1 MKTILSQHASSQYD
15 PSSRRAAVDT
25 GSEEPGTPPRSPTIG
40 TGSEEPG
47 ASRAPFKTSI
57 DGFLNP
63 NFTSTEQEYVLL
75 HQPDVGVHDGKKLSL
90 LHSKPLFARSS
101 RVLRRSDSS
110 KGRQLGLP
118 RRISSLIGAVHI
130 DIVTFLEKIMF
141 ACRVYFLLVFPLCFC
156 LLPIAYFSRL
166 VHKLPKQIRKAI

>member
-63 NFTSTEQEYVLL
+63 NFTSTEQECVLL
-75 HQPDVGVHDGKKLSL
+75 HQPDVGVDDGK
-90 LHSKPLFARSS
+90 
-101 RVLRRSDSS
+101 
-110 KGRQLGLP
+110 
-118 RRISSLIGAVHI
+118 
-130 DIVTFLEKIMF
+130 
-141 ACRVYFLLVFPLCFC
+141 
-156 LLPIAYFSRL
+156 
-166 VHKLPKQIRKAI
+166 